1 MTDKLWTKN
10 YILLIIASAFSRC
23 SFDILLPTLPLFLTA
38 NGTGG
43 GQVGIVMGSF
53 TFSAILVRFFVAEGS
68 RRYGMKRFL
77 YVGLA
82 ICTAISLAY
91 NLGTTF
97 ISATT
102 LRVIHGFGFGIATT
116 LAATIAAG
124 VIPVARRGEGFGF
137 LGFGGLLTAAIAPFV
152 GLWLLENHGSLT
164 LFAFTALTQIG
175 CILCISQVLVKELAA
190 DTPKV
195 ESFRALAAD
204 LFERPALF
212 PAFLAMLQGI
222 GLSGVIC
229 FIALFSQELSIAN
242 VGWFFLASTAGT
254 FIARLFSGRIFDYYG
269 RSLVIIPGV
278 LLCITGMI
286 LIAEATSL
294 RHLITAALLFGAG
307 GGAVF
312 PSLQAWI
319 MNRVAPNRHNQANAL
334 FYNAFDIGIGG
345 GSIVLGFIVSV
356 SGYRVMYL
364 TGAATLAVMLG
375 IYLFS
380 LVLERNR
387 RQGLDQGHGNT
398 K

>member
-1 MTDKLWTKN
+1 MTEKLWTRN
-10 YILLIIASAFSRC
+10 YVLLIIASAFSRC

-38 NGTGG
+38 NGTSG

-68 RRYGMKRFL
+68 RRFGIKRLL

-82 ICTAISLAY
+82 ICALISLAY

-97 ISATT
+97 ISAAS
-102 LRVIHGFGFGIATT
+102 LRIIHGFGFGIATT

-124 VIPVARRGEGFGF
+124 VIPVDRRGEGFGF

-152 GLWLLENHGSLT
+152 GLWLLDGFGSLT
-164 LFAFTALTQIG
+164 LFAFTALTQLG
-175 CILCISQVLVKELAA
+175 CILCISRVAVKQSTA

-195 ESFRALAAD
+195 EGFRALLTD
-204 LFERPALF
+204 IFEKPALF

-242 VGWFFLASTAGT
+242 VGWFFLASTTGT
-254 FIARLFSGRIFDYYG
+254 FISRLFSGRIFDYYG
-269 RSLVIIPGV
+269 RSWVFIPGL
-278 LLCITGMI
+278 LLCITGLI
-286 LIAEATSL
+286 LIAQATSL
-294 RHLITAALLFGAG
+294 RHLIIAALLFGAG

-319 MNRVAPNRHNQANAL
+319 MNRVAPSRHNQANAL

-345 GSIVLGFIVSV
+345 GSIILGFIVSAT
-356 SGYRVMYL
+356 SYRVMYL
-364 TGAATLAVMLG
+364 TTAATLTAMLI
-375 IYLFS
+375 IYLVS
-380 LVLERNR
+380 LVLGRRN
-387 RQGLDQGHGNT
+387 QGQRSV
-398 K
+398 